1 MSDHDDFAFEA
12 APGIPAPLPKGEEVL
27 WQGRPA
33 TRALARDAFKIH
45 WIGGYLALIVLWKT
59 GLGLAEGGVLMGLAR
74 GLPYLALA
82 LAGYGIVLA
91 LAWAQARSTVY
102 TITSARVLMR
112 IGAALAV
119 TYNIPFAQIGTARLD
134 QKADGTAPLRWKRW
148 ARRALPS
155 SPSGRTCARAGSSA
169 PNPRCAASPMP
180 RAPPNCWPRP
190 PKPGC
195 RCPWSPALPPC
206 PAQARLR
213 PNRGVSR

>member
-119 TYNIPFAQIGTARLD
+119 TYNIPFAQVGTARLD
-134 QKADGTAPLRWKRW
+134 QKADGTGTIALETLGDTRLAFLALWPHLRPGKLKRTEP
-148 ARRALPS
+148 ALRSIPDATRVAKLLAEAAETRLSMPVVTRSASLPS
-155 SPSGRTCARAGSSA
+155 AGA
-169 PNPRCAASPMP
+169 VAAE
-180 RAPPNCWPRP
+180 
-190 PKPGC
+190 
-195 RCPWSPALPPC
+195 
-206 PAQARLR
+206 
-213 PNRGVSR
+213 

>member
-134 QKADGTAPLRWKRW
+134 QKADGTGTIALETLGETRLAFLALWPHLRPGRLKRTEPALRSIPDATRVAKLLAEAAETRLSMPVVTHSAPL
-148 ARRALPS
+148 P
-155 SPSGRTCARAGSSA
+155 GAGA
-169 PNPRCAASPMP
+169 VAAE
-180 RAPPNCWPRP
+180 
-190 PKPGC
+190 
-195 RCPWSPALPPC
+195 
-206 PAQARLR
+206 
-213 PNRGVSR
+213 